1 MDMTAQSDDASPCE
15 QQAHVTATDL
25 LVPRGKR
32 RRPTVGAAAVWCA
45 AAALVLS
52 AACVA
57 PPAPS
62 GRGATVTDS
71 DLALCVSEANRYRS
85 MVGLPP
91 FARSAT
97 LEAYAADGAQQDA
110 ATRVAHHH
118 FTATGGGG
126 VATAENEYTAT
137 GSTLGTIAD
146 VIRAGMAAMWAEG
159 PKGEHYQNL
168 VSPYASTGCGIY
180 VDEIGMTWTEDFR

>member
-1 MDMTAQSDDASPCE
+1 
-15 QQAHVTATDL
+15 VTATHL
-25 LVPRGKR
+25 FVPRGKR
-32 RRPTVGAAAVWCA
+32 RRPTISATTLWCA
-45 AAALVLS
+45 AAALALS
-52 AACVA
+52 AACIG

-62 GRGATVTDS
+62 GRGATATDS

-85 MVGLPP
+85 MVGRP
-91 FARSAT
+91 AMGRSAT
-97 LEAYAADGAQQDA
+97 LEAYAAEGAQQDA
-110 ATRVAHHH
+110 ATRVAHQH
-118 FTATGGGG
+118 FAATGGGG

-137 GSTLGTIAD
+137 GSTIGTIAD

-168 VSPYASTGCGIY
+168 VGPYASTGCGIY